1 MHELTRRAFIGT
13 LPALAVAWPELHAR
27 GFAAVDT
34 GRLTIAPATEPG
46 QRLLVTGTIVG
57 TDGKAPLANMRLSV
71 YHTDNDGYYSRP
83 VDNSRNA
90 RLRGS
95 LVTDASGRYEIRT
108 IWPGHYPGGG
118 NPRHIHVH
126 LAGPDT
132 PEHWIDSFLFEG
144 DRVPAVRRR
153 RAQRRGGQA
162 VRVRDVYDARRGR
175 THSLHARHPSR
186 PRGCGTQPARERLVQ
201 KRGRALTMWTAE
213 C

>member
-1 MHELTRRAFIGT
+1 MHQFTRRAFIGT
-13 LPALAVAWPELHAR
+13 LPALAVAWPELHAS
-27 GFAAVDT
+27 GFAVVDT
-34 GRLTIAPATEPG
+34 GRLTIAPASEPG

-57 TDGKAPLANMRLSV
+57 TDGKTPLANMRLSV
-71 YHTDNDGYYSRP
+71 YHTDDAGYYSRP
-83 VDNSRNA
+83 VDDSRNA

-144 DRVPAVRRR
+144 DKYLRSVEVERSAAAGKPFAHVMSMT
-153 RAQRRGGQA
+153 RGEDGLIRCA
-162 VRVRDVYDARRGR
+162 RDIRLD
-175 THSLHARHPSR
+175 
-186 PRGCGTQPARERLVQ
+186 REIAERNRLVNGWY
-201 KRGRALTMWTAE
+201 RNGE
-213 C
+213 EP